1 MTKTEFETHVL
12 VELRGIKAFMEN
24 AVTMDDVEKECTGQI
39 ETAVLNCKL
48 EEKSAVKKLTM
59 REMVFVG
66 GLFSTAAS
74 PFILA
79 IISSLQ

>member
-1 MTKTEFETHVL
+1 MTKFETNVL
-12 VELRGIKAFMEN
+12 VELKGIKSFMEN
-24 AVTMDDVEKECTGQI
+24 AVTMDDVEKEVTGQI

-48 EEKSAVKKLTM
+48 EQKSAVKKLTM

-66 GLFSTAAS
+66 GLFSTAVS

-79 IISSLQ
+79 IITKLQ